1 MKKIQTALNISIL
14 LLINTIVLAQEVIEV
29 EETVIESTE
38 SVSPSNRRRN
48 VKNIYKKGEH
58 FLTGNIENQVYII
71 KNNATNLY
79 GLQDFNGNLLVRPMF
94 KSIDQYG
101 SSKNRIIVS
110 LDYSKKGIIDKK
122 GGIIV
127 PLQYS
132 SISSQKDKQLF
143 ILGKSYSNYTIV
155 DYNGKEI
162 IEGVFEKISVYDDI
176 IKVKRN
182 NAYGIFNTSGKELLP
197 LEYDKIDYNSDLKFF
212 SVSKNEMNTI
222 LKRNGEAL
230 FNKKYTEVQSY
241 GSYRNSAFL
250 VKKNNKRGIIS
261 LDEKVIVPFNFQD
274 IDTKNNYQL
283 YIVKQNNLWGLYDS
297 YFDKF
302 LIKPNFTEIH
312 QLTKS
317 VYLLISDSKKLI
329 QDINFKTSVDVT
341 KYNFPDLYLS
351 NSTYLKTE
359 QNNKFG
365 LINVKTGKQV
375 IPAKF
380 DKVRTRYGYFSSY
393 NNLDKKYTAYNSEG
407 KIIAKDFN
415 NSSSITSS
423 LYKITQ
429 KGKAGLIYDGK
440 LIADIK
446 YDIITYYRS
455 LKLIVLVKNDSYS
468 LLDFKT
474 GKMIVKDSKE
484 KISINSS
491 TNKITYNNKNYFYS
505 SGKLKEE

>member
-283 YIVKQNNLWGLYDS
+283 YIVKQLN
-297 YFDKF
+297 
-302 LIKPNFTEIH
+302 
-312 QLTKS
+312 
-317 VYLLISDSKKLI
+317 
-329 QDINFKTSVDVT
+329 
-341 KYNFPDLYLS
+341 
-351 NSTYLKTE
+351 
-359 QNNKFG
+359 
-365 LINVKTGKQV
+365 
-375 IPAKF
+375 
-380 DKVRTRYGYFSSY
+380 
-393 NNLDKKYTAYNSEG
+393 
-407 KIIAKDFN
+407 
-415 NSSSITSS
+415 
-423 LYKITQ
+423 
-429 KGKAGLIYDGK
+429 
-440 LIADIK
+440 
-446 YDIITYYRS
+446 RS
-455 LKLIVLVKNDSYS
+455 
-468 LLDFKT
+468 
-474 GKMIVKDSKE
+474 G
-484 KISINSS
+484 
-491 TNKITYNNKNYFYS
+491 
-505 SGKLKEE
+505 